1 MSTVVHALAWFEIA
15 VTDFARA
22 RAFYEALLGRSIEPM
37 DMGTSMMG
45 FIPSASGSVNGAL
58 VYGDG
63 ATPSAQG
70 TIVYF
75 DGGADLS
82 GALTRVVSAGG
93 SIALGKTG
101 IPGGGGFY
109 AHFIDSEGN
118 KIGLHSAG

>member
-1 MSTVVHALAWFEIA
+1 MSESIHALAWFEIG

-22 RAFYEALLGRSIEPM
+22 KAFYEALLQRSIEPM

-45 FIPSASGSVNGAL
+45 FISSATGNVNGAL

-75 DGGADLS
+75 DGGADLAV
-82 GALTRVVSAGG
+82 ALARVAPAGG
-93 SIALGKTG
+93 TVALAKTE